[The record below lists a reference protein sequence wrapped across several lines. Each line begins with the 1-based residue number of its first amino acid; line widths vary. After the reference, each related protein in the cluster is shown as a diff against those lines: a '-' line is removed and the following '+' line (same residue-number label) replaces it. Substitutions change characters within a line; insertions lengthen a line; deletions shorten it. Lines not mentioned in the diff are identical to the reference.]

1 MISTGLNEKS
11 FAEMHFAGDR
21 FSELT
26 TEMLGGPLDTF
37 MKDKPI
43 RVFCYTKSETEIQPG
58 TTYTINSMF
67 IDRLHAE

>member
-1 MISTGLNEKS
+1 M
-11 FAEMHFAGDR
+11 
-21 FSELT
+21 
-26 TEMLGGPLDTF
+26 F